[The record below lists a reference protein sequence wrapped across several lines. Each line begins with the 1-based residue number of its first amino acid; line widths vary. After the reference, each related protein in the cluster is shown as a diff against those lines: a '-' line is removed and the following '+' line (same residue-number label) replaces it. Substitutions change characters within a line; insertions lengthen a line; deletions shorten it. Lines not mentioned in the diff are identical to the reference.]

1 MNAANDHEDWLRG
14 LDIQAVPDLDDKLR
28 ECEFYFGLLEGQD
41 DRSKFRWVLSGFLN
55 AAYSF
60 FESSALAAYYRFTD
74 ADGEPY
80 ADFDGLAILRRHV
93 KVLRNEKNP
102 SFVKTAGLSKL
113 TTTIYE
119 IRKSVLITFRSQS

>member
-1 MNAANDHEDWLRG
+1 MTADNDREDWLCG

-41 DRSKFRWVLSGFLN
+41 DRNKFRWVLSGFLN

-60 FESSALAAYYRFTD
+60 FESSALTAYYRFTN
-74 ADGEPY
+74 ADGDSY
-80 ADFDGLAILRRHV
+80 ADMDGLGILRRHV

-102 SFVKTAGLSKL
+102 QLCEDCGPLETDNNTL
-113 TTTIYE
+113 
-119 IRKSVLITFRSQS
+119 